1 MRLKLR
7 NYQGVAVQEILKN
20 LEIATK
26 LWVENKEL
34 SSISLS
40 AATGSGKTVIAAA
53 VLEALYH
60 GSDEYQF
67 HINRSPVV
75 LWVSDDPSL
84 NEQTSHRISQATNSD
99 ILRHENMEIIKSS
112 FGARSFN
119 PGKVYFL
126 NTQKLG
132 KGGILGGQKRSSG
145 DDVFEYGDS
154 SNTTIWDTIQN
165 TIFSDEVMLYFIL
178 DEAHRGMRLDVSDD
192 KKHKSIARRLI
203 DGHSVNGKDI
213 PPMPVV
219 LGISA
224 TSERFESVMGKAKR
238 NFNPSVQIPI
248 AEVRDSG
255 LVKVAVNIDVPNQ
268 RSKGA
273 LSAFV
278 ERGAEKFAGMHDAWT
293 RYCRDERMDQDS
305 FVTPLMIL
313 QVQNTPDGVEI
324 ERHIETILRVC
335 EDRMNVENIFNV
347 FGEHQTEMFGRF
359 CIDYIRPEL
368 IQNDPYVRL
377 VIAKD
382 AISVGW
388 DCPRAEVMVSLRAAK
403 DKVHITQLIGR
414 MMRAPLA
421 ELITGD
427 QRLNEVDC
435 ILPMFN
441 RESVE
446 AVVRE
451 LTGEEA
457 NEEALVRDV
466 LVNPILV
473 SRNPKIDNDV
483 WESLESL
490 KTYSIPRW
498 KEKPISRLMKL
509 AHLLSQ
515 EELLENAGK
524 TAYRRLFSALDKFR
538 SDHFN
543 KFEEVRERI
552 KKIQATSLTISGGGV
567 RSSVGFDMDSNE
579 GHIDEHFKISSRILS
594 FQLAIEYQRYLA
606 KKEADKDYETS
617 LRDAKIDVA
626 ALGQVDEAGS
636 FLSSEADK
644 IIYNWI
650 NNNDFQVAM
659 KSKSSSAQG
668 AFWQIKNTGSDPV
681 WAYIVSPHS
690 FSQKSSIQ
698 LADGG
703 EEMLPKF
710 ESHLYCDE
718 GGHFPDNLNDLEK
731 TVINHELSRP
741 SVVGWYRNQPK
752 GPLSF
757 LGIVY
762 YDGDRKRTL
771 RPDFIV
777 FSRDSNDNVWPS
789 IVDPHGSHLGDA
801 LPKLVGLANYAEEHD
816 GTFLRIQSITQISN
830 RVMCIDMTD
839 SRTRDVVRA
848 ATSISEVFDDGHVS
862 REYFVQSLV
871 ESYE

>member
-1 MRLKLR
+1 MRFELK
-7 NYQGVAVQEILKN
+7 NYQGVAVQEILRN
-20 LEIATK
+20 LEIATG
-26 LWVENKEL
+26 LWTKNREL

-67 HINRSPVV
+67 HIDRSPVV

-112 FGARSFN
+112 FGARSFS

-132 KGGILGGQKRSSG
+132 RGGILGGLKRSSG
-145 DDVFEYGDS
+145 GDIVENADL

-165 TIFSDEVMLYFIL
+165 TIASDEVMLYFIL
-178 DEAHRGMRLDVSDD
+178 DEAHRGMNRDVSDD
-192 KKHKSIARRLI
+192 QKHKSIARKLI
-203 DGHSVNGKDI
+203 DGHNANGKDI

-224 TSERFESVMGKAKR
+224 TSEKFESVMGETKR
-238 NFNPSVQIPI
+238 SFSPSVQIPI

-255 LVKVAVNIDVPNQ
+255 LVKAAINIDVPNQ

-273 LSAFV
+273 LAAFV
-278 ERGAEKFAGMHDAWT
+278 ERGAKKFAGMHDAWT
-293 RYCRDERMDQDS
+293 HYCRDEGMEQDN
-305 FVTPLMIL
+305 FVSPLMIL
-313 QVQNTPDGVEI
+313 QVQNTPDEAEI
-324 ERHIETILRVC
+324 EGHIETILKVC
-335 EDRMNVENIFNV
+335 EDRLKVENIFNV

-359 CIDYIRPEL
+359 CVDYIKPEL

-382 AISVGW
+382 AISIGW

-403 DKVHITQLIGR
+403 DRIHITQLIGR
-414 MMRAPLA
+414 MMRTPLA
-421 ELITGD
+421 TLIHGN

-451 LTGEEA
+451 LTGEES
-457 NEEALVRDV
+457 NELARDV

-473 SRNPKIDNDV
+473 NRNPEINNDV

-490 KTYSIPRW
+490 KTYSIPRRQDNS
-498 KEKPISRLMKL
+498 ISRLMKL

-515 EELLENAGK
+515 EELLEGAGK
-524 TAYRRLFSALDKFR
+524 IAYKRLFSTLDKFR
-538 SDHFN
+538 SDQSK
-543 KFEEVRERI
+543 KFDEVRHRI
-552 KKIQATSLTISGGGV
+552 QSIQATSLTIARGEV
-567 RSSVGFDMDSNE
+567 RSSISFDMESNE
-579 GHIDEHFKISSRILS
+579 GHIDEHFKISSRVLS
-594 FQLAIEYQRYLA
+594 SQLAIEYQRYLA
-606 KKEADKDYETS
+606 RKEVDRDYESS
-617 LRDAKIDVA
+617 LRNVKIDIA
-626 ALGQVDEAGS
+626 ALGQVDEVGAC
-636 FLSSEADK
+636 LASEADS
-644 IIYNWI
+644 IISSWLD
-650 NNNDFQVAM
+650 NNDYQVAM

-668 AFWQIKNTGSDPV
+668 TFWQIKNTGSDPV

-698 LADGG
+698 LAEGG
-703 EEMLPKF
+703 EEKLPTFKD
-710 ESHLYCDE
+710 HLYCDE
-718 GGHFPDNLNDLEK
+718 SGYFPDNLNDLEK

-741 SVVGWYRNQPK
+741 DVLGWYRNQPK

-762 YDGDRKRTL
+762 YDGDRRRTL

-777 FSRDSNDNVWPS
+777 FSRDSNNIVRPS
-789 IVDPHGSHLGDA
+789 IVDPHGSHLVDA
-801 LPKLVGLANYAEEHD
+801 LSKLVGLANYAEEHD

-839 SRTRDVVRA
+839 SRTRDVVRS
-848 ATSISEVFDDGHVS
+848 ATSISEVFDDDQVS
-862 REYFVQSLV
+862 REYFVRSLV
-871 ESYE
+871 ES

>member
-1 MRLKLR
+1 MRIDLK
-7 NYQGVAVQEILKN
+7 NYQRVAAQEILRN

-26 LWVENKEL
+26 LWTENKEL

-67 HINRSPVV
+67 YIDRRPVV

-84 NEQTSHRISQATNSD
+84 NEQTSCRISQATNSD
-99 ILRHENMEIIKSS
+99 ILRHENMEIVKSNFGASS
-112 FGARSFN
+112 FS

-132 KGGILGGQKRSSG
+132 RGGILGGKKRNSSG
-145 DDVFEYGDS
+145 DIVEHADS
-154 SNTTIWDTIQN
+154 SNNTIWDTIRN
-165 TIFSDEVMLYFIL
+165 TISSDEVMLYFIL
-178 DEAHRGMRLDVSDD
+178 DEAHRGMKPSASDD
-192 KKHKSIARRLI
+192 QKHKSIARKLI
-203 DGHSVNGKDI
+203 DGHNANGKDV

-224 TSERFESVMGKAKR
+224 TSERFESVMGKTKR
-238 NFNPSVQIPI
+238 NFTPSVQIPI

-255 LVKVAVNIDVPNQ
+255 LIKDAVNIDVPNQ

-273 LSAFV
+273 LAAFV
-278 ERGAEKFAGMHDAWT
+278 ERGAEKFAGMHDAWMS
-293 RYCRDERMDQDS
+293 YCRHEGMDQDN
-305 FVTPLMIL
+305 FINPLMIL
-313 QVQNTPDGVEI
+313 QVQNTPSEAEV
-324 ERHIETILRVC
+324 ERHIETILRIC
-335 EDRMNVENIFNV
+335 EDWLKVENIFNV
-347 FGEHQTEMFGRF
+347 FGEHQTETFGRY

-382 AISVGW
+382 AISIGW
-388 DCPRAEVMVSLRAAK
+388 DCPRAEVMVSLRAVK

-421 ELITGD
+421 ELITGN
-427 QRLNEVDC
+427 QRLNEVNC
-435 ILPMFN
+435 VLPMFN

-457 NEEALVRDV
+457 NEETLVRPP

-473 SRNPKIDNDV
+473 NRNPRIDNDV

-490 KTYSIPRW
+490 KTYSVPRW
-498 KEKPISRLMKL
+498 KDNPVSRLMKL

-515 EELLENAGK
+515 EELLDNAGK

-538 SDHFN
+538 NDHSK
-543 KFEEVRERI
+543 KFDEVRTRI
-552 KKIQATSLTISGGGV
+552 QTIQATSLTVAGEAV
-567 RSSVGFDMDSNE
+567 RSSVGFDMESNE
-579 GHIDEHFKISSRILS
+579 GHIDEHFKISSRTLS
-594 FQLAIEYQRYLA
+594 SQLAIEYQRYLA
-606 KKEADKDYETS
+606 KKEVEQDYETS
-617 LRDAKIDVA
+617 LRNAKIDVA
-626 ALGQVDEAGS
+626 ALGQVDEVGS
-636 FLSSEADK
+636 CLSDEADG
-644 IIYNWI
+644 IISNWL

-690 FSQKSSIQ
+690 FSQKSSI
-698 LADGG
+698 LLVEGD

-710 ESHLYCDE
+710 KKHLYCDE
-718 GGHFPDNLNDLEK
+718 NGYFPDNLNDLEK
-731 TVINHELSRP
+731 TVINHELSRRD
-741 SVVGWYRNQPK
+741 VVGWYRNQPK

-762 YDGDRKRTL
+762 YDGDKKRTL

-777 FSRDSNDNVWPS
+777 FSRDSSNTVRPS

-801 LPKLVGLANYAEEHD
+801 MPKLIGLADYADQHA
-816 GTFLRIQSITQISN
+816 GTFLRIQSITQIGN

-839 SRTRDVVRA
+839 SHTRDVVRA
-848 ATSISEVFDDGHVS
+848 AKSISEIFEDDRVS
-862 REYFVQSLV
+862 REYFSRTLV
-871 ESYE
+871 ES